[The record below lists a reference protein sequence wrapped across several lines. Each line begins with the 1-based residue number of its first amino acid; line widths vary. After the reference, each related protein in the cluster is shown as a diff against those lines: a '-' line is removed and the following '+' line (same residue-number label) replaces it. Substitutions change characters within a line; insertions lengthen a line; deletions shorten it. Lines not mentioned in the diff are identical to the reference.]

1 MSFILS
7 AFADEIDAMLD
18 AQIEG
23 IKRHGI
29 NYIEVRGIDGKNVAD
44 YTPEEMKNVKNRI
57 DKRNVKI
64 SAIGSPMGKIGI
76 NDDFDGHLEKFKNT
90 LELARILE
98 TKYIRLFSFYI
109 PDGENP
115 KKYRDEVL
123 RRMSEF
129 VKSAKGSG
137 IILLH
142 ENEKNIYGDTAE
154 RCLDIME
161 SIGSDILRATFDP
174 ANFVQCGETTYP
186 YAYEML
192 KEHIEYMHIKDAKN
206 DGTVVPSGAG
216 IGHIKEI
223 LKNLKNRGYDGFLS
237 LEPHLG
243 DFGGLAELEK
253 NDNYKDLPKASEKT
267 FALAVNSLKN
277 ILNEL

>member
-44 YTPEEMKNVKNRI
+44 YIPEEMKNVKNRL

-76 NDDFDGHLEKFKNT
+76 NDDFDDHLAKFKNT

-109 PDGENP
+109 PNGENP

-123 RRMSEF
+123 RRMNEF
-129 VKSAKGSG
+129 VKAAKGSG

-206 DGTVVPSGAG
+206 DGAVVPSGEG

-223 LKNLKNRGYDGFLS
+223 LGNLKCRDYDGFLS

-253 NDNYKDLPKASEKT
+253 NDNYKNLPKASEKT

-277 ILNEL
+277 ILNEI

>member
-7 AFADEIDAMLD
+7 AFADEIDEMLD
-18 AQIEG
+18 VQIEG

-29 NYIEVRGIDGKNVAD
+29 DYIEARGIDGKNVSD
-44 YTPEEMKNVKNRI
+44 CTPEEMKTVK
-57 DKRNVKI
+57 KRLDEKDVKI
-64 SAIGSPMGKIGI
+64 SAIGSPIGKIGI
-76 NDDFDGHLEKFKNT
+76 TDDFESHLEKFKNT

-109 PDGENP
+109 PEGEEP
-115 KKYRDEVL
+115 KKYRDEVVK
-123 RRMSEF
+123 RMNAF
-129 VKSAKGSG
+129 VKTAEDSG

-142 ENEKNIYGDTAE
+142 ENEKGIYGDTAE
-154 RCLDIME
+154 RCFDILE

-186 YAYEML
+186 YAYELL
-192 KEHIEYMHIKDAKN
+192 KDHIEYMHIKDAKESG
-206 DGTVVPSGAG
+206 DVVPAG
-216 IGHIKEI
+216 EGNGHIKEI
-223 LKNLKNRGYDGFLS
+223 LETLKNREYNGFLS

-243 DFGGLAELEK
+243 NFSGLAALEQ
-253 NDNYKDLPKASEKT
+253 NDNYKDLPKAGEKT

-277 ILNEL
+277 ILKEI